1 MIGTLVL
8 IKKFKQLMGI
18 WLLKGKKWNYNVNNC
33 FIEFI
38 MDFIQF
44 FIMDLKNWWTK
55 NKGSPNETKCLLKK
69 HGSKSQHYE
78 AQKFDVVTFVQYVPT
93 SLLCMLKFCQILEN
107 ENFLRCKHNKKEA
120 HGVCTMLKIIIL
132 YFWKI
137 TKGA

>member
-8 IKKFKQLMGI
+8 IKKFKQLMWT

-78 AQKFDVVTFVQYVPT
+78 VQKFDVVTFIQYVPKAFYP
-93 SLLCMLKFCQILEN
+93 CWKFVKYLKMKF
-107 ENFLRCKHNKKEA
+107 F
-120 HGVCTMLKIIIL
+120 
-132 YFWKI
+132 
-137 TKGA
+137 